1 MSITLRLSAKELDEL
16 ETILLRESYDNF
28 NDDITDSD
36 ELMQLNM
43 KVSDAIADL
52 KESSHEILDLDK
64 SSHEILDL
72 YNSMRSDLVRLQT
85 PLGIDHADYYCSSCG
100 RHVRAGNQYI
110 CLDCQLES
118 ISHA

>member
-52 KESSHEILDLDK
+52 KESSHEILDLD
-64 SSHEILDL
+64 
-72 YNSMRSDLVRLQT
+72 NSMRSDLVRLQT